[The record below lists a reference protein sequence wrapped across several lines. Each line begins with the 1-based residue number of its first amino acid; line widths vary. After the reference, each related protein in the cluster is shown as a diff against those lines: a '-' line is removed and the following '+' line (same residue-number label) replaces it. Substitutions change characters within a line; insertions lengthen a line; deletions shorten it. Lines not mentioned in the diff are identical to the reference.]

1 MPEPADVLRVVARR
15 TAVTIGDF
23 AYHSEQD
30 RKRIAALMRQ
40 FRGYFRVVDEQG
52 SRKLRSHQLLDAQ
65 QRPFGVVIGNDDYAR
80 PRLYLGRRRDSSLE
94 GYWLL
99 PVPKGWDID
108 TFNERR
114 RNGEPYYMPRAKWI
128 TPSPFGPGKPTVVNL
143 HHDPIRHRF
152 TVEIKATSRRDAFG
166 VMKPDTDYWE
176 EFVDAEDLVELLR
189 VNDDLE
195 AALRLG
201 GNGIWLRSCSVDP
214 REARHLA
221 KVLGVTHFS
230 TGDTSTWPA
239 EWLFSAR
246 SGNSTQPFA
255 VTDDELRKFAKSL
268 GIAAPDPLGVEG
280 DNEWTRWSTL
290 LVFGDVDSRVLPI
303 QTVTPKNR
311 NGEAQYL
318 YLG

>member
-1 MPEPADVLRVVARR
+1 MARR
-15 TAVTIGDF
+15 SAVTLGRF
-23 AYHSEQD
+23 AYHSKQD
-30 RKRIAALMRQ
+30 REHLAALLHQVPRH
-40 FRGYFRVVDEQG
+40 FRVVDEQG
-52 SRKLRSHQLLDAQ
+52 SRKLRYFPLLDSQ
-65 QRPFGVVIGNDDYAR
+65 QRPTGIVIGDDEYVMR
-80 PRLYLGRRRDSSLE
+80 RVDLGKRHDSSRS

-99 PVPKGWDID
+99 PVPEGYDLNK
-108 TFNERR
+108 FYERR

-311 NGEAQYL
+311 NGEAHYL